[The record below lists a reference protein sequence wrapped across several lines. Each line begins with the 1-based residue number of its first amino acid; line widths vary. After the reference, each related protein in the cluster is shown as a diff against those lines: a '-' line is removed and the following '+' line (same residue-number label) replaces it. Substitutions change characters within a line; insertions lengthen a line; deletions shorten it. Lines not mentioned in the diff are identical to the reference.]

1 MMLHTTKVRILRQ
14 NDGKKMQGYEHAREN
29 GDEDTSNDDYGV
41 DYLGF

>member
-1 MMLHTTKVRILRQ
+1 MMLHITKVRILRQ
-14 NDGKKMQGYEHAREN
+14 KGGKKMQRYEHAREN